1 MSQVKEALIRKMGE
15 LQQNFKAGLGERFRE
30 LAVAVGALRAG
41 SPFDDAKASL
51 ETLHVRCHTLVGTGA
66 TLGFPDISEAAS
78 KLEVFAKELL
88 ARAQPLTPEDI
99 AALARNLS
107 DLEGR
112 NRASTTELVVDV
124 ATLGITRGPVDL
136 RSGAS
141 QTVLIVDD
149 DSALTDVLAAQLRN
163 FGFTTVVEADHA
175 QLSDAI
181 LRNRPAAVLMDIVFP
196 DSRDAG
202 IRTVQAL
209 KDEGLID
216 CPVIFLSVRS
226 DLEAR
231 IAAVRAGCDG
241 YLVKPVNLIDL
252 LDILDRL
259 TAADSP
265 DKYRVLI
272 VDDDPE
278 IAEFY
283 ASLLGHAG
291 VETAVVTNALEVMTP
306 LREMRPDIILMD
318 IMMPGCTGFELS
330 AAIRQ
335 DRAFVQIPIVFL
347 SGSNIEKA
355 WLRATQAG
363 GDEFIRKTQPPTEVL
378 ALILARLRR
387 ARDLSSVVSRL
398 ETGERRFRAV
408 VETAKDAI
416 VTSDAD
422 GRIIFWNAAAE
433 RMLGYRASEILGHQS
448 TELVPE
454 RHRKKDGSGYRQLL
468 SSRECSS
475 DGDSTVDTEAL
486 TKDGREIDV
495 EISVAAW
502 HAGEEQYLTAVIRDV
517 SLRNE
522 VEHHLR
528 ESEERFRK
536 VSESAKEA
544 IVSVNDQAAITF
556 WNNGAEKI
564 FGYPAEEA
572 LGKPFLLLCPERYQA
587 ANTVLFKDVLDGD
600 GAGLIGN
607 TIEARGLRK
616 GGAEFPM
623 EASYSDWSLGGERF
637 FTAIIRDVSERRRV
651 EKALQTASRQAEE
664 ASKAKTA
671 FLSAMSHELRTPLN
685 AILGFSQLLA
695 DFSDTPLSDEQSQF
709 VGHILDGGGHLLEL
723 VNEVLDLAKIEA
735 GEVRMS
741 WEAISMPDMV
751 DHCLPMIKT
760 VAEKRSLEVSV
771 RNRIERPVRADRSR
785 LMQILLNL
793 MSNAAKY
800 NRDGGSV
807 TVDMGDAEDEMLRLS
822 IADSGIGIPDDRRES
837 VFQPFDRLGAENSD
851 IEGTGIGL
859 TVTKQLVERMNG
871 RIGYDS
877 VADKGT
883 TFWIELPFAG
893 R

>member
-15 LQQNFKAGLGERFRE
+15 LQQNFKAGLGERFSE
-30 LAVAVGALRAG
+30 LAAAVGALRAG
-41 SPFDDAKASL
+41 SPFDDSKASL
-51 ETLHVRCHTLVGTGA
+51 EALQTRCHTLVGTGA
-66 TLGFPDISEAAS
+66 TLGFPEISEAAS
-78 KLEVFAKELL
+78 KLEVLAKELL
-88 ARAQPLTPEDI
+88 AKAQPLTLQHI
-99 AALARNLS
+99 AALDRELG
-107 DLEGR
+107 DLRGGTR
-112 NRASTTELVVDV
+112 SSTTELVVDV
-124 ATLGITRGPVDL
+124 ATLGITRGPVDP
-136 RSGAS
+136 RRGVE

-163 FGFTTVVEADHA
+163 FGFATVVEANHA
-175 QLSDAI
+175 LMGDAI
-181 LRNRPAAVLMDIVFP
+181 QRVRPAAILMDIVFP
-196 DSRDAG
+196 DSHDAG
-202 IRTVQAL
+202 IRAVQAL
-209 KDEGLID
+209 KDEGLIE

-252 LDILDRL
+252 LEILDRL

-265 DKYRVLI
+265 DKFRVLI

-283 ASLLGHAG
+283 ASLLGQAG
-291 VETAVVTNALEVMTP
+291 VETAVVTDALGVMGP

-330 AAIRQ
+330 SAIRQ

-347 SGSNIEKA
+347 SGSDVEKA
-355 WLRATQAG
+355 WLRAAQAG

-378 ALILARLRR
+378 ALILARLKR
-387 ARDLSSVVSRL
+387 ARDLSSVVTRL

-408 VETAKDAI
+408 VETANDAI

-433 RMLGYRASEILGHQS
+433 KMLGYRAFEILGRQGS
-448 TELVPE
+448 QLVPE
-454 RHRKKDGSGYRQLL
+454 RHRKKYDGGYMQLL
-468 SSRECSS
+468 ANRENGFSET
-475 DGDSTVDTEAL
+475 TVGTEVL
-486 TKDGREIDV
+486 TKGGKEIDV

-502 HAGEEQYLTAVIRDV
+502 HASEQQYVTAVIRDV
-517 SLRNE
+517 SMRNE
-522 VEHHLR
+522 VQRHLR
-528 ESEERFRK
+528 DSEERFRK

-544 IVSVNDQAAITF
+544 IISVDDQAIIMF
-556 WNNGAEKI
+556 WNKGAEAI

-572 LGKPFLLLCPERYQA
+572 CGKPFLKLCPERYRTENA
-587 ANTVLFKDVLDGD
+587 ALFERVLGGDGD
-600 GAGLIGN
+600 GII
-607 TIEARGLRK
+607 TDTMEARGVRQS
-616 GGAEFPM
+616 GAEFPM
-623 EASYSDWSLGGERF
+623 EASYSDWRLGEKRF
-637 FTAIIRDVSERRRV
+637 FTAIIRDVSERRKG
-651 EKALQTASRQAEE
+651 EKALEVARQQAEE
-664 ASKAKTA
+664 ANKAKTA

-685 AILGFSQLLA
+685 AIMGFSQLLA
-695 DFSDTPLSDEQSQF
+695 DYPDAPLSEEQSQF
-709 VGHILDGGGHLLEL
+709 IHHVLDSGGHLLKL

-741 WEAISMPDMV
+741 WEEVSACDLV

-760 VAEKRSLEVSV
+760 VAEQKDVTVNVL
-771 RNRIERPVRADRSR
+771 NRIERPITADRSR
-785 LMQILLNL
+785 LMQVLLNL
-793 MSNAAKY
+793 LSNAAKY

-807 TVDMGDAEDEMLRLS
+807 IVDMSDAGDAMLHLS
-822 IADSGIGIPDDRRES
+822 IEDTGIGIPADRREDL
-837 VFQPFDRLGAENSD
+837 FQPFNRLGAENSE

-877 VADKGT
+877 AVGRGT
-883 TFWIELPFAG
+883 TFWIELPFSG
-893 R
+893 K